1 MNGNAARES
10 RKFYDSRKVKD
21 QASAY
26 GWVGIMRALAPDLER
41 AISRLGRHVPC
52 PVHGGTDGFRL
63 FKDFNVRGGA
73 ICNSC
78 GAFGDGLSLLC
89 FVKGID
95 FPEALVEVAEFLRV
109 DPEPPR
115 YQRREASERR
125 PRPAQSRPREKAAE
139 DHSAP
144 RAVQETAVVREA
156 AVKEA
161 SNDEWARLVKP
172 GRRGPIDLKARAEA
186 LKAKQEGTEQSS
198 PEDEPPAYLAER
210 FGYEV
215 IEHDPQP
222 EPEPVKAPPVA
233 PAIIIEPEKPR
244 LALVKSKPVSA
255 STSDRKSL
263 NVERHWRES
272 LPLNASQAE
281 PARLYLQGRKVLPRG
296 GADWLDNDCVR
307 FHPAFPYWDTVTEV
321 DMETGEERETI
332 AEIGKFPAIVC
343 AIVNNKGEILTLH
356 RTYLSS
362 TGSKADV
369 ESPRKMMPVPEG
381 KSIRGAAIQMGTPV
395 DGVLGIAEG
404 LETALSA
411 YRATGIATWSTV
423 NATLLEG
430 FTPPAGVHTVLVWA
444 DKDRSCTGESAAM
457 RLKLRLQ
464 QQGIRVIVILPTA
477 PIPSGSKGI
486 DWNDVIIRQGI
497 SGFPSL
503 ALLRSVVG
511 G

>member
-1 MNGNAARES
+1 M
-10 RKFYDSRKVKD
+10 
-21 QASAY
+21 
-26 GWVGIMRALAPDLER
+26 
-41 AISRLGRHVPC
+41 
-52 PVHGGTDGFRL
+52 
-63 FKDFNVRGGA
+63 
-73 ICNSC
+73 
-78 GAFGDGLSLLC
+78 
-89 FVKGID
+89 
-95 FPEALVEVAEFLRV
+95 
-109 DPEPPR
+109 
-115 YQRREASERR
+115 
-125 PRPAQSRPREKAAE
+125 
-139 DHSAP
+139 
-144 RAVQETAVVREA
+144 
-156 AVKEA
+156 
-161 SNDEWARLVKP
+161 
-172 GRRGPIDLKARAEA
+172 
-186 LKAKQEGTEQSS
+186 
-198 PEDEPPAYLAER
+198 
-210 FGYEV
+210 
-215 IEHDPQP
+215 
-222 EPEPVKAPPVA
+222 
-233 PAIIIEPEKPR
+233 
-244 LALVKSKPVSA
+244 
-255 STSDRKSL
+255 
-263 NVERHWRES
+263 
-272 LPLNASQAE
+272 AE

-307 FHPAFPYWDTVTEV
+307 FHPALPYRETVTEV
-321 DMETGEERETI
+321 DMETGEEREI
-332 AEIGKFPAIVC
+332 NAEIGKFPALIC
-343 AIVNNKGEILTLH
+343 AIVDNKGEILTLH

-395 DGVLGIAEG
+395 DGVLGVAEG

-486 DWNDVIIRQGI
+486 DWNDVMIRQGI

>member
-1 MNGNAARES
+1 M
-10 RKFYDSRKVKD
+10 
-21 QASAY
+21 
-26 GWVGIMRALAPDLER
+26 
-41 AISRLGRHVPC
+41 
-52 PVHGGTDGFRL
+52 
-63 FKDFNVRGGA
+63 
-73 ICNSC
+73 
-78 GAFGDGLSLLC
+78 
-89 FVKGID
+89 
-95 FPEALVEVAEFLRV
+95 
-109 DPEPPR
+109 
-115 YQRREASERR
+115 
-125 PRPAQSRPREKAAE
+125 
-139 DHSAP
+139 
-144 RAVQETAVVREA
+144 QETAVVREA

-186 LKAKQEGTEQSS
+186 LKAKQAEEVSC
-198 PEDEPPAYLAER
+198 EADLAER

-215 IEHDPQP
+215 IEHEPQPEPEP
-222 EPEPVKAPPVA
+222 EPEPVKAPPVV
-233 PAIIIEPEKPR
+233 PAIIIEPEKPK
-244 LALVKSKPVSA
+244 LALVKSKPVPA

-263 NVERHWRES
+263 NVDRHWRES

-395 DGVLGIAEG
+395 DGVLGVAEG

-486 DWNDVIIRQGI
+486 DWNDVMIRQGI